1 MIVDASKV
9 ASSRYVVNS
18 NRLCSTFDRGF
29 RIVASLIYRDIV
41 SSPHIRVFPRLIFL
55 RSR

>member
-9 ASSRYVVNS
+9 ASPRIVN
-18 NRLCSTFDRGF
+18 NNHLCSTFDRGI
-29 RIVASLIYRDIV
+29 RIVAASLIYRDIV
-41 SSPHIRVFPRLIFL
+41 SSPHIRVFLRLISL